1 MISLRRAHRYRA
13 RAAWRVKQS
22 HIRRYAPQSSR
33 SEVTLW
39 YQFQRSIRTK
49 ENGQVSRG
57 SARRCEGPFRF
68 IKKGSNHDRYRSQTP
83 RLLVLCPKD
92 PSRTGITLSGGLNL
106 AASCCQIEPSL
117 GAAVGRHSPT
127 CGLSAGLTTM
137 ARRANLFHGTWL
149 WNSHRWCEFYTCSIL
164 IDNAPA
170 RQQNRIYLKAN
181 KRRIRL

>member
-13 RAAWRVKQS
+13 RAAWRVRQS
-22 HIRRYAPQSSR
+22 PIRRYAPPSSR

-39 YQFQRSIRTK
+39 YQFQRSIRTQ

-57 SARRCEGPFRF
+57 STRRCEGPFRF
-68 IKKGSNHDRYRSQTP
+68 IKKGSNHDRCRSKTP

-92 PSRTGITLSGGLNL
+92 HRGTGTTLGGGLNL

-117 GAAVGRHSPT
+117 GAAVGGHSPT
-127 CGLSAGLTTM
+127 CALPAGLTTT
-137 ARRANLFHGTWL
+137 ARRANLFHGIWL
-149 WNSHRWCEFYTCSIL
+149 QNSHQWCEFCTCSIL

-170 RQQNRIYLKAN
+170 RQQNRIYPKAN
-181 KRRIRL
+181 KRRIQS

>member
-22 HIRRYAPQSSR
+22 PIRRYVPPSSR

-39 YQFQRSIRTK
+39 YQFRRSIRTQ

-57 SARRCEGPFRF
+57 SACRCEGPFRF

-92 PSRTGITLSGGLNL
+92 PSRHRQNVKRRIEFGRAVAILSPRWEQQLAVTPQRAPLLLASRRWQGALTYSTAYGYGTRTSGASFVL
-106 AASCCQIEPSL
+106 AAS
-117 GAAVGRHSPT
+117 
-127 CGLSAGLTTM
+127 
-137 ARRANLFHGTWL
+137 
-149 WNSHRWCEFYTCSIL
+149 
-164 IDNAPA
+164 
-170 RQQNRIYLKAN
+170 
-181 KRRIRL
+181 